1 MDKRRGQVKPTKSK
15 EKRRE
20 RRGQGGRERLVGG

>member
-1 MDKRRGQVKPTKSK
+1 VKPTKSK